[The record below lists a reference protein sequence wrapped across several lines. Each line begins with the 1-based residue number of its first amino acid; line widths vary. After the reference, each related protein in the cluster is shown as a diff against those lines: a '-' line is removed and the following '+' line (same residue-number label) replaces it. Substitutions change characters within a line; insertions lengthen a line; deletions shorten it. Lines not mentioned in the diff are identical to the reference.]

1 MTLSDLLGDARSE
14 LAATTAALAEMR
26 RLRTDRVDDDEH
38 DPEGSPLSAEWA
50 RLDGLRR
57 VAARRLVDV
66 EAAIAHSA
74 AGRYGICARCS
85 GVIAAGRLE
94 ALPTATRCVHC
105 A

>member
-1 MTLSDLLGDARSE
+1 MTLPDLLVDARSE

-26 RLRTDRVDDDEH
+26 RLRADRVDDDEH
-38 DPEGSPLSAEWA
+38 DPEGSPLSSEWA

-57 VAARRLVDV
+57 AAAKRVVDV

-74 AGRYGICARCS
+74 AGRHGICAHC
-85 GVIAAGRLE
+85 GGAIAPGRLE